1 MLWIKKELL
10 QIKKRKILG
19 RAKDALLR
27 ILNNVDTFVLGRAS
41 DLTTL
46 IEQISTQPGEIF
58 QGAIQKQADVIRE
71 GNRVFK
77 DRMMSQQLEIS
88 NKMTDLFGPRW
99 TKVNRKN
106 SNETESII
114 YSEKKQSVLE
124 AELKA
129 IEKK

>member
-1 MLWIKKELL
+1 M
-10 QIKKRKILG
+10 
-19 RAKDALLR
+19 
-27 ILNNVDTFVLGRAS
+27 LGRAS

-99 TKVNRKN
+99 TKVNRKILMKLN
-106 SNETESII
+106 LLSIV
-114 YSEKKQSVLE
+114 KKTKRIGSRI
-124 AELKA
+124 KGH
-129 IEKK
+129 